1 MRLSNWI
8 LMCIFIEHIKNKPPS
23 APKRGAKKNYS
34 HTIAVTNNKKFGM
47 IKGFIRSGIVTD
59 LLPRM

>member
-1 MRLSNWI
+1 
-8 LMCIFIEHIKNKPPS
+8 MCIFIEHIKNKPPS

-47 IKGFIRSGIVTD
+47 SKGFIRSGIVTD